1 MKIKCFI
8 LLIIL
13 FLLCGCSN
21 IQDRSIDNVINNLKN
36 DIKENNTYHT
46 GYKYYVPHGM
56 SVTKY
61 TLYNDVIETSDYT
74 YYLYVDLISYNNK
87 KAFEYEENPDAYY
100 SKKLAFNDKKG
111 YLEIN
116 LNKNEQYLIEIM
128 FNYAKIEVMVDYK
141 DINTALSYAV
151 SILRSIEYN
160 DSIIANMLGDDILAS
175 TEEVYDIFA
184 AVKKDSNY
192 LKYEDA
198 IKQEEE
204 NAIKDMDLIN

>member
-87 KAFEYEENPDAYY
+87 KTFEYEENPDAYY
-100 SKKLAFNDKKG
+100 SKN
-111 YLEIN
+111 
-116 LNKNEQYLIEIM
+116 
-128 FNYAKIEVMVDYK
+128 
-141 DINTALSYAV
+141 
-151 SILRSIEYN
+151 
-160 DSIIANMLGDDILAS
+160 
-175 TEEVYDIFA
+175 
-184 AVKKDSNY
+184 
-192 LKYEDA
+192 
-198 IKQEEE
+198 
-204 NAIKDMDLIN
+204 